1 MDRDEEACYA
11 QGQGILYVPRHVEIL
26 TVHQNTQT
34 LDAANRWSTGLET
47 QKPTDSHIQVL
58 DGIRCWGD
66 GDRLLHKLVSA
77 LQTLD

>member
-34 LDAANRWSTGLET
+34 LDAANR
-47 QKPTDSHIQVL
+47 
-58 DGIRCWGD
+58 
-66 GDRLLHKLVSA
+66 
-77 LQTLD
+77 